1 MTIMNTASSS
11 HLWLGRF
18 VVRFLQLNPHA
29 SLSSAI
35 RRAVDN
41 YAQAAEMAPDVAA
54 DMFQRRAPKP
64 SCSGTQHIRHGAQWQ
79 AAVER
84 ARLGQ
89 GAA

>member
-11 HLWLGRF
+11 HQWLGRF
-18 VVRFLQLNPHA
+18 VVRFLELNPRA

-41 YAQAAEMAPDVAA
+41 YEQAAEVAPDAAA
-54 DMFQRRAPKP
+54 DMFYRRATN
-64 SCSGTQHIRHGAQWQ
+64 SNRVGTRQMTRDAQWQ
-79 AAVER
+79 TAVKR
-84 ARLGQ
+84 ARLGK

>member
-11 HLWLGRF
+11 HQWLGRF
-18 VVRFLQLNPHA
+18 VVRFLQLNPRA

-41 YAQAAEMAPDVAA
+41 YGQAAELGPDAAA
-54 DMFQRRAPKP
+54 DMFYRRAANSK
-64 SCSGTQHIRHGAQWQ
+64 CIGTRHMTRGTQWQ
-79 AAVER
+79 TAVKR
-84 ARLGQ
+84 ARLGR